1 MRAALLAIVLGVV
14 ATAAQAEAARWL
26 ATSKTAMSITGD
38 IVLDDYSL
46 TFKDGKSLSLK
57 PYEMAREGNWSASGD
72 AISGDVFKIDP
83 PSSPKL
89 LHGNSLCG
97 APATYVVLWTP
108 GEGELTLNF
117 YSGDAPP
124 IPMRRL
130 EARMTP
136 ACAQASCQYGLARR
150 RSSQALMF

>member
-14 ATAAQAEAARWL
+14 ATAAQAELARWL

-46 TFKDGKSLSLK
+46 TFKDGKSLALE

-72 AISGDVFKIDP
+72 VISGDVFKIYP

-97 APATYVVLWTP
+97 TPATYVVLWTP

-117 YSGDAPP
+117 YSGDAAPTG
-124 IPMRRL
+124 
-130 EARMTP
+130 TP
-136 ACAQASCQYGLARR
+136 DVDALCATYSYETP
-150 RSSQALMF
+150 